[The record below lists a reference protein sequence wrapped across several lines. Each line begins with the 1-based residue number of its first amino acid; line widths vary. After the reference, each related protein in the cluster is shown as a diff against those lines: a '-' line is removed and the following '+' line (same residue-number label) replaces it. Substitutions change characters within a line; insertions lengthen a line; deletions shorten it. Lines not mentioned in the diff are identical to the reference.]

1 VACYLNKCIKSSLL
15 GHVLGAAI
23 VLGALAG
30 CSEQSAPKPPPAKAA
45 AEEDWSVTQQRL
57 KDRKKERDAKNK
69 AVCLETIGKAK
80 CEEVGYVFD

>member
-1 VACYLNKCIKSSLL
+1 MID
-15 GHVLGAAI
+15 AAI
-23 VLGALAG
+23 VLGAIAG
-30 CSEQSAPKPPPAKAA
+30 CSEESAPKSSTAKAA
-45 AEEDWSVTQQRL
+45 EEEDWSVTQQRL

>member
-1 VACYLNKCIKSSLL
+1 MACYLNKNINRSLL

-23 VLGALAG
+23 VLGAIAG
-30 CSEQSAPKPPPAKAA
+30 CSEQSAPKPPTAKAA